1 MDAYFKS
8 EGFDTIGFEESVWV
22 RPAGGKYSEDIYVSA
37 HVDDC
42 LLSCKSLTVMA
53 KFKAHM
59 LERFVGTGSRVPHA
73 CKGAGPWHSR
83 VPVRARKGALTSG
96 ALARVPVRARTPVPV
111 D

>member
-8 EGFDTIGFEESVWV
+8 EGFDTIGFEESVCV

-53 KFKAHM
+53 EFKAHM
-59 LERFVGTGSRVPHA
+59 LERFVGPTS
-73 CKGAGPWHSR
+73 
-83 VPVRARKGALTSG
+83 VPVTGFRIAMYISGSIGKGGCLS
-96 ALARVPVRARTPVPV
+96 LLL
-111 D
+111 